1 MPANKRKRA
10 DKPADKLN
18 PRQIA
23 FAINYAVSGNGS
35 DAARRAGYSEKAAG
49 QQAHV
54 LLNNPK
60 VVALIER
67 ERADRFKRVRM
78 SGDEVLA
85 RLATLARVDVRK
97 VFTAGGAL
105 KNPGE
110 LDDDTAFCVA
120 SVEAQLVFGDDG
132 APPEEIRKIKLRDPT
147 PALRTLAQHLKLIGS
162 DVNVNVSVDLADRLA
177 KARKRARE
185 GAGA

>member
-1 MPANKRKRA
+1 MPSKATGKVGKA
-10 DKPADKLN
+10 ADKLN
-18 PRQIA
+18 PKQIA
-23 FAINYAVSGNGS
+23 FAVNYAVSGNAT
-35 DAARRAGYSEKAAG
+35 DAARRAGYSDKT
-49 QQAHV
+49 AHAQGCR
-54 LLNNPK
+54 LLK
-60 VVALIER
+60 HADVRALIVQEQ
-67 ERADRFKRVRM
+67 ADRWKRVQM

-85 RLATLARVDVRK
+85 RLAKLARVDVRK

-105 KNPGE
+105 KNPSE